1 MDFQTAQQIINS
13 DKTIEVLHA
22 GVPVW
27 IESLNPEKQTA
38 MVSSLPDRGSAR
50 EVPVNELVT
59 G

>member
-13 DKTIEVLHA
+13 DETIEVLYA
-22 GVPVW
+22 GAPVW
-27 IESLNPEKQTA
+27 IESLNPEKKTA
-38 MVSSLPDRGSAR
+38 LVRSLADRGSAR